1 MPGGTDTH
9 FVNKR
14 LQSLIGYQAAK
25 KRGKKQSAHARSDKK
40 EWDEMAAGD
49 ADGPKTGSK
58 TPRTKFPSRD
68 VQCPTALGSMLG
80 KM

>member
-1 MPGGTDTH
+1 M
-9 FVNKR
+9 NKW
-14 LQSLIGYQAAK
+14 LWSLIGYQAAK
-25 KRGKKQSAHARSDKK
+25 KRGKKQSAHAGSDKR

-58 TPRTKFPSRD
+58 IPRTKFPSRD
-68 VQCPTALGSMLG
+68 VRCPTALGNTLG